1 MMFLSAC
8 VVTTCL
14 RAWAQ
19 QPACVVGGTVTDS
32 SSKQPV
38 VRARV
43 IAEVTGAYSLVQL
56 TDRQGNFC
64 FPHLSPATYH
74 VLVQK
79 AGYMEAQHG
88 AALAV
93 EEGSAMKPL
102 ALAMTPYAR
111 LSGVA
116 LDAVGA
122 PWPAA

>member
-1 MMFLSAC
+1 MTRRAAAAMATFANTAMLPLLGEMPAKGRGRNSMMFLSAC

-79 AGYMEAQHG
+79 AGYMEAQ
-88 AALAV
+88 
-93 EEGSAMKPL
+93 
-102 ALAMTPYAR
+102 
-111 LSGVA
+111 
-116 LDAVGA
+116 
-122 PWPAA
+122 